1 MIKLREID
9 REEVWEKAEVCA
21 VFCAVLRV
29 DEEAEKNMIHPG
41 VYCVDELTV
50 ERLRQL
56 IEDDGEHIDDRFF
69 AAC

>member
-9 REEVWEKAEVCA
+9 REEVWEKAEVCT
-21 VFCAVLRV
+21 VFCVVLRV
-29 DEEAEKNMIHPG
+29 DEEAEKNMIYPG

-56 IEDDGEHIDDRFF
+56 VEDDSEHIDTRFF